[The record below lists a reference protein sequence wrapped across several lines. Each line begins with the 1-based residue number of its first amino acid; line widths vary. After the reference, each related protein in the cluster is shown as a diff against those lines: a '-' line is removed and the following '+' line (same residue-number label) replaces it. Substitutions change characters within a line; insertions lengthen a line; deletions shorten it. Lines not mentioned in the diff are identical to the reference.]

1 MGIQYEKEKLKEL
14 DEEIQKVLQECGE
27 ITADEY
33 EDDQYDNSIQGQLDY
48 LYNEK
53 EKVQAQIDKYNYYKN
68 LGDIKRN
75 SKYVN
80 FEIEKIFSDECAE
93 EDLMNRSNK
102 AEELAQYICN
112 DAMNGSFNIGIT
124 GEWGTGGHVKIRLS

>member
-93 EDLMNRSNK
+93 EDLMNR
-102 AEELAQYICN
+102 QC
-112 DAMNGSFNIGIT
+112 
-124 GEWGTGGHVKIRLS
+124 H